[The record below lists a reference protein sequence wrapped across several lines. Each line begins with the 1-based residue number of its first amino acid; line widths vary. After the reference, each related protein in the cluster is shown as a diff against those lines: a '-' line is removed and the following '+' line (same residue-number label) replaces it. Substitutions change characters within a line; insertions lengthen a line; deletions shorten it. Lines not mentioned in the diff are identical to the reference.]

1 MKTEELEAEREARYS
16 TSVEAVIAPDSAILW
31 RSLDAA
37 LSFGVGGAESVVVG
51 EKGVDAPDWRG
62 ETMARVCARQGGRGM
77 RLSEI
82 RHRVLFAAGV
92 VGGWLR
98 GNTFVSG
105 PRPKW
110 CKVCKRWRYVQ
121 PRDRVLASASR
132 AAFLA
137 LRYSECLSRPS
148 GSLRTTTSYCSYS
161 NTQ

>member
-1 MKTEELEAEREARYS
+1 MNTDELEPVREAMYS
-16 TSVEAVIAPDSAILW
+16 TRVDAVRAPVSAILC
-31 RSLDAA
+31 RSLADA

-77 RLSEI
+77 RLSGI

-110 CKVCKRWRYVQ
+110 CKVCKRWRYAQ

-132 AAFLA
+132 TAFLA